1 MTRADTI
8 GPISHQER
16 ARRAQLAYDFLDADL
31 DALVLFDD
39 QYIQYYAGFVFLP
52 TERPIALVIGR
63 GGERTLFV
71 PYLEADHARGA
82 GEAETVVSY
91 PEYPGERHPLLLL
104 SDHLAREGLASA
116 ILGVD
121 HDGYPPVMGYAG
133 PTLGEVLPG
142 AKVRRVGP
150 QLERQLALK
159 SESELDLIRE
169 SVRWGHEAHRLLQG
183 YTQVGL
189 SETEVE
195 ARATREATAA
205 MHAALG
211 PAFRGQNRW
220 LAGAV
225 ALYRGQIGAN
235 SALPHATTSG
245 ATFREGDT
253 LVTGAGAGV
262 WGYLSELERTM
273 FLGEPGPEQRKFFGH
288 MLAMQDLAFEHLRP
302 GRSCAGVD
310 AAVRGYVERHGLMA
324 HARHHVGHGL
334 GQRIHEFPF
343 LDIGE
348 RALLEPGL
356 VLSVE
361 PGLYVPGLG
370 GFRHSDTVLITQD
383 GLEVLTSYPRAL
395 EQLILPV

>member
-1 MTRADTI
+1 MI
-8 GPISHQER
+8 GPIPSEER
-16 ARRAQLAYDFLDADL
+16 ADRARLAFEYLPADL

-52 TERPIALVIGR
+52 TERPIALVIAR

-71 PYLEADHARGA
+71 PFLEADHARET
-82 GEAETVVSY
+82 GEAEVVVSY

-104 SDHLAREGLASA
+104 ADHLTREGLASGTV
-116 ILGVD
+116 GVD

-133 PTLGEVLPG
+133 PTLGGALPG
-142 AKVRRVGP
+142 ARVRRVGP
-150 QLERQLALK
+150 QLERQLAIK
-159 SESELDLIRE
+159 SGHELELIRE
-169 SVRWGHEAHRLLQG
+169 SVRWGHEAHRLLQA
-183 YTQVGL
+183 YTRPGL
-189 SETEVE
+189 TETEVE
-195 ARATREATAA
+195 ARATGEATAA

-211 PAFRGQNRW
+211 PAFRGQNKW

-235 SALPHATTSG
+235 GALPHAIAKG
-245 ATFREGDT
+245 VTFRAGDT

-273 FLGEPGPEQRKFFGH
+273 FLGDPGAEQRRFFGH
-288 MLAMQDLAFEHLRP
+288 MLAMQDLAFEQLRP
-302 GRSCAGVD
+302 GNSCAGVD
-310 AAVRGYVERHGLMA
+310 AAVRGYVERHGLTA

-343 LDIGE
+343 LDIGDPT
-348 RALLEPGL
+348 LLEPGM

-370 GFRHSDTVLITQD
+370 GFRHSDTVLIMED

-395 EQLILPV
+395 KQLVLPV